1 MIERNDYLKLWQK
14 LSTDKSMVFITGPRQ
29 TGKTTL
35 SEQIQ
40 KRFKNSLYSNWD
52 IIDHKRKI
60 TQNPTFFQEMNRVD
74 NSTPLVI
81 FDEIHKYKNWKNYLK
96 GLYDEFADEY
106 KFLVTGSGRLDVF
119 RKGGD
124 SLAGRYFMF
133 HLFPFTLSEL
143 TKKKDMVIPKK
154 SVDWLKG
161 VVPGNGNEK
170 ESASTWAILFNVGGF
185 PEPFLK
191 GSEDFYNLWTQ
202 SYIQQVIREE
212 VRNFSDVKN
221 IDTIELL
228 YSILPSKVG
237 SPFSINSVA
246 QNLRVSFD
254 SVKSWLSLLEKVFM
268 VFKVPPWT
276 AKVSRAI
283 LKEKKWYL
291 YNYAEIPDKGIRFEN
306 MVAIELNRL
315 ILYWNELGAG
325 RFSLHY
331 IRNKDKLEV
340 DFLVAEKNQPLLLI
354 EVKASQETPSK
365 NLYHFQQI
373 FDVPAVQLVNKEG
386 IYKKIK
392 NGSNYIY
399 IVSAYRWLSAF

>member
-1 MIERNDYLKLWQK
+1 MIDRNDYLDLWQK
-14 LSTDKSMVFITGPRQ
+14 LSADKSMVFMTGPRQ
-29 TGKTTL
+29 AGKTTL

-40 KRFKNSLYSNWD
+40 KRFKNSVYFNWD
-52 IIDHKRKI
+52 IIAHKRKI
-60 TQNPTFFQEMNRVD
+60 IQNPTSFQEINRVD
-74 NSTPLVI
+74 DSTPLVI

-96 GLYDEFADEY
+96 GLYDEFAGEY
-106 KFLVTGSGRLDVF
+106 QFLVTGSGRLDVF

-143 TKKKDMVIPKK
+143 TKKENKVIPKK
-154 SVDWLKG
+154 SVDWL
-161 VVPGNGNEK
+161 NGFGPINEK
-170 ESASTWAILFNVGGF
+170 ESGSTWEILFKVGGF
-185 PEPFLK
+185 PEPFVK
-191 GSEDFYNLWTQ
+191 GSDDFYNLWTQ
-202 SYIQQVIREE
+202 AYIHQVIREE

-237 SPFSINSVA
+237 SPFSINSTA
-246 QNLRVSFD
+246 QNLQVSFD
-254 SVKSWLSLLEKVFM
+254 SVKSWLSLLEKVFL

-276 AKVSRAI
+276 AKISRAI

-306 MVAIELNRL
+306 MVAIELKRL
-315 ILYWNELGAG
+315 IFYWNELGAG

-340 DFLVAEKNQPLLLI
+340 DFLVTEKNEPLLLI
-354 EVKASQETPSK
+354 EAKASQETPSR
-365 NLYHFQQI
+365 NLYYFQQVL
-373 FDVPAVQLVNKEG
+373 DVPAVQLVNKEG

-399 IVSAYRWLSAF
+399 IVTAHRWLSAF